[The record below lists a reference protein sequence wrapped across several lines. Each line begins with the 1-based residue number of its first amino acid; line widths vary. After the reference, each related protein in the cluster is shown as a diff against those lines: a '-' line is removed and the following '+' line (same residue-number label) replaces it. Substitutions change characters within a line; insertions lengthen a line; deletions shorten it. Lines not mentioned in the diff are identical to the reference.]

1 MSDDLTCPAGQRL
14 RQIRHPARPYQG
26 LQHIDG
32 SPCLH
37 KERSGK
43 ERRDDDGY
51 RAAVIRGQRVG
62 RRNGGDRR
70 HTPTPDFISDGP
82 GEIGTQFDPYDCV
95 GKEPPE
101 VSPPSERI
109 AEIRRELHEPKTQE
123 YSSWRVWKR
132 EYDAWLQSDYFLRA
146 KDLLAAL
153 DASEARR
160 IAAENRAAHTLRG
173 VKFGSGE
180 KAMTDETTRQ
190 EPKEIPIVSAAPSP
204 ERIAEIRD
212 RQKGYEPHTT
222 DGAWWHLAAIDLLAA
237 LDASEARRVV
247 EAAGKVGVAGPGGA
261 RLIDA
266 LAAYDK
272 ATK

>member
-160 IAAENRAAHTLRG
+160 TEAEAERRQARLNWINRDTELCQTLTRAIGGFPYLRDCPEIGGSAADRDMLLILDETVEVLVDMLIEKLAKVEAENAR
-173 VKFGSGE
+173 
-180 KAMTDETTRQ
+180 
-190 EPKEIPIVSAAPSP
+190 
-204 ERIAEIRD
+204 
-212 RQKGYEPHTT
+212 
-222 DGAWWHLAAIDLLAA
+222 LLAKIEGWRVQ
-237 LDASEARRVV
+237 LESASDLMRRR
-247 EAAGKVGVAGPGGA
+247 G
-261 RLIDA
+261 L
-266 LAAYDK
+266 
-272 ATK
+272 